1 MALDADRL
9 AELIKEKV
17 AERVGALDP
26 ATQADQ
32 YGDAMLAGI
41 AEAVVAHLVAD
52 AEVVGGGIE

>member
-1 MALDADRL
+1 MALDAARQ
-9 AELIKEKV
+9 AELIQEKV
-17 AERVGALDP
+17 AERVAALDP

-41 AEAVVAHLVAD
+41 AAAVVAHLVAD